1 MREGGVTDLPG
12 LLRDDPVRSRPLR
25 ALVELLAFA
34 WHQSW
39 ACLFAVFIFACLG
52 LTKQVPVPG
61 FPRYDLLLVLCLLFQ
76 AWMLRSG
83 RETRDE
89 LKVICLFHALG
100 LAMELWKVRIGS
112 WSYPGEAWTMVGGVP
127 LFSGF
132 MYASV
137 ASYACQAWRRL
148 RLRLHRWPRSRHAL
162 AVSAAIYG
170 NFFANAFLPD
180 LRWALFGAAALLFG
194 RSWISFV
201 PNGRPR
207 SMPTLAAFGLVGF
220 FIWLAEQLATFLG
233 AWRYPNQHHGWK
245 PVYLQKLSSWALL
258 VIVSIVLVAELK
270 RLKARGIRGGILP
283 APVTP
288 STDDRKAFP

>member
-1 MREGGVTDLPG
+1 VRDGEGSGLPG
-12 LLRDDPVRSRPLR
+12 FLRDVPGRPRPLR

-39 ACLFAVFIFACLG
+39 SCLFPAFIFAGLG
-52 LTKQVPVPG
+52 LTKQVQVPG
-61 FPRYDLLLVLCLLFQ
+61 IPRYDLLLVLCLLFQ

-89 LKVICLFHALG
+89 LKVICLFHGLG
-100 LAMELWKVRIGS
+100 LAMELWKVRVGS
-112 WSYPGEAWTMVGGVP
+112 WSYPGEAWTKVGGVP

-148 RLRLHRWPRSRHAL
+148 RLRLHGWPRSRHAM

-170 NFFANAFLPD
+170 NFFTNAFLPD
-180 LRWALFGAAALLFG
+180 VRWGLFAAVALLFG
-194 RSWISFV
+194 RSWVSFV
-201 PNGRPR
+201 PNGRAR

-220 FIWLAEQLATFLG
+220 FIWLAEQAATFLG

-245 PVYLQKLSSWALL
+245 PVYLQKLSSWSLL

-270 RLKARGIRGGILP
+270 RLKVRGVRGGILP
-283 APVTP
+283 APVTL
-288 STDDRKAFP
+288 STDHRKNTP